1 MADKITL
8 ARPYAR
14 AVFAEAK
21 AKGKLHAWSVV
32 MEALSQVVQNQ
43 WVVQW
48 TLDPRLSSSQLESML
63 YDLVEHSVN
72 DAVMKLGDALS
83 HFIALLV
90 KKKRLVVLPQI
101 AFLYHQL
108 MLEEEQVTEA
118 EVIAAFPLSEDHRR
132 SIEAALEKRF
142 HSKIQLKVS
151 KDESLIGG
159 ALIRVNDWV
168 MDGSIKGKLAKLT
181 ESLMG

>member
-1 MADKITL
+1 MANKITL

-21 AKGKLHAWSVV
+21 AKGQLHAWSEV
-32 MEALSQVVQNQ
+32 MGALSQIVQDQLAAQ
-43 WVVQW
+43 WM
-48 TLDPRLSSSQLESML
+48 LDPRLSPSQLESML
-63 YDLVEHSVN
+63 CEWVEHLAN
-72 DAVMKLGDALS
+72 KAVMKLGDALG

-90 KKKRLVVLPQI
+90 KKKRLAVLPPI

-108 MLEEEQVTEA
+108 VLEEEHMTEA
-118 EVIAAFPLSEDHRR
+118 ELIAAFPVSEDHRC
-132 SIEAALEKRF
+132 SIEAALGKRF
-142 HSKIQLKVS
+142 NSKIQLKVS

-159 ALIRVNDWV
+159 ALIRAGNWV
-168 MDGSIKGKLAKLT
+168 LDGSIKGKLAKLT